1 MDENF
6 ILQFIVN
13 SINDNTIFIEGN
25 PKAHL
30 ENDSTIVI
38 EDEYGNTINLTAES
52 NYFLPF

>member
-6 ILQFIVN
+6 ILQFIVD
-13 SINDNTIFIEGN
+13 SINDSTLFIEGN

-30 ENDSTIVI
+30 ENDSTIVVK
-38 EDEYGNTINLTAES
+38 DEYGNNIILTAES